1 MVVASSSPA
10 SSPKAVRHLGRFQ
23 LLRLLGKSERCMAW
37 LVSDPR
43 VGQELA
49 LVLPRTQLADEPAL
63 QRWLDKARKA
73 ARIEHPGLA
82 HAVEVG
88 QHERWPFITYDCGT
102 GVTLAERLS
111 HKGLAPQDLV
121 PAMLPVLGGLA
132 FAHEAGQVH
141 HDLQLTMLLVADSGL
156 CRLMGLGVALDPPGT
171 GADLQSRRKAAER
184 DVLAFGL
191 LLHHAL
197 VGAPPLDKTDVNQV
211 IALMPPTGRDLVRLP
226 RSGIGMMAEALRAIV
241 NRSTDRQERQRYRNA
256 RTFERALQ
264 GWLKSEG
271 EPGGGPLN
279 QLVDR
284 IRSAGLLPAMPGC
297 QARTAHLDRQ
307 ERQRTIELAEIVL
320 QDVSLSFEIMRSVN
334 GPRMRGAL
342 GQGSGPILTI
352 RRAIT
357 MIGLDGVRQAARVLK
372 PWPGA
377 MAPAHL
383 PEMTALIER
392 VQKAGRIAQRLR
404 PPGYDPELVFVLTLL
419 QNLGRLV
426 VQYHCAEEAVQ
437 IRRLMQ
443 PAPPTRPGEVEDP
456 GMSEEGAAFAVLGV
470 DIESVAH
477 ALGKQWGLDEPTLLM
492 MRRLPVAAPVHN
504 GERDV
509 ELLRM
514 AASCANEVVDVQL
527 LPVPLR
533 AAGLQRVALRY
544 GRGLGLSLKDV
555 LDAAAGHLPDD
566 SAGRDAIAPDEPAA

>member
-1 MVVASSSPA
+1 M
-10 SSPKAVRHLGRFQ
+10 
-23 LLRLLGKSERCMAW
+23 
-37 LVSDPR
+37 
-43 VGQELA
+43 
-49 LVLPRTQLADEPAL
+49 
-63 QRWLDKARKA
+63 
-73 ARIEHPGLA
+73 
-82 HAVEVG
+82 
-88 QHERWPFITYDCGT
+88 
-102 GVTLAERLS
+102 
-111 HKGLAPQDLV
+111 
-121 PAMLPVLGGLA
+121 
-132 FAHEAGQVH
+132 
-141 HDLQLTMLLVADSGL
+141 
-156 CRLMGLGVALDPPGT
+156 
-171 GADLQSRRKAAER
+171 
-184 DVLAFGL
+184 
-191 LLHHAL
+191 
-197 VGAPPLDKTDVNQV
+197 
-211 IALMPPTGRDLVRLP
+211 
-226 RSGIGMMAEALRAIV
+226 
-241 NRSTDRQERQRYRNA
+241 
-256 RTFERALQ
+256 Q

-437 IRRLMQ
+437 IHRLMQ
-443 PAPPTRPGEVEDP
+443 QAPPTRPGEAEDP

-492 MRRLPVAAPVHN
+492 MRRLPVAAPVHH